1 MATKLKAMESKLL
14 AATYTQDSVSAMESI
29 AGHLDEEMH
38 QLKSKDQQVR
48 AQHHVCFQQQLVL
61 CMVKMSMCAALTICS
76 KCVDSCS

>member
-14 AATYTQDSVSAMESI
+14 SATYTQDSVSAMESI

-61 CMVKMSMCAALTICS
+61 CMVKMSVCAALTICS